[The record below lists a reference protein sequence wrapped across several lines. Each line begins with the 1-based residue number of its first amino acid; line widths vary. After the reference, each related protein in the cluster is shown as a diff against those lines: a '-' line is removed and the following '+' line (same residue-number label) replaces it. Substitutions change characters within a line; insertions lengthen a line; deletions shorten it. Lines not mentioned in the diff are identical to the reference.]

1 MDGGAPEGG
10 YGACPVM
17 WPCRYMDYR
26 WVSPTFW
33 AWRYSKFLFAVPQVA
48 GDLLLRQTAI
58 MLPLRTLF
66 CPEDAVTGVPAS
78 CRCSRQCC
86 AAGQAARCQQPHCF
100 PDGKKSGRGVV
111 YPPMLPVR

>member
-58 MLPLRTLF
+58 MLPLRCRTN
-66 CPEDAVTGVPAS
+66 DASSAQS
-78 CRCSRQCC
+78 
-86 AAGQAARCQQPHCF
+86 
-100 PDGKKSGRGVV
+100 DGGFQTATSGGEN
-111 YPPMLPVR
+111 M